1 MGGVITTG
9 GFSSKKDR
17 ARHEA
22 KHNPRILCEWVGE
35 GGERCGRRFSRV
47 DNMKDHM
54 RRIHRKGQQEQAGQ
68 QPDVSATEA
77 AEARETLLQHEGGGK
92 RTAMLPGSSVE

>member
-1 MGGVITTG
+1 MVTG

-35 GGERCGRRFSRV
+35 AGERCGRRFSRV
-47 DNMKDHM
+47 DNMKDHV
-54 RRIHRKGQQEQAGQ
+54 RRIHKKGGQGGEEKGQVSGSGSGNGNGGVRVAGS
-68 QPDVSATEA
+68 DAGAV
-77 AEARETLLQHEGGGK
+77 
-92 RTAMLPGSSVE
+92 V

>member
-1 MGGVITTG
+1 MGGGIITTG

-54 RRIHRKGQQEQAGQ
+54 RRIHRKGQQEAQGDQQAAG
-68 QPDVSATEA
+68 VA
-77 AEARETLLQHEGGGK
+77 AAGEEGEIREARGK
-92 RTAMLPGSSVE
+92 KAVRLGSSTE

>member
-1 MGGVITTG
+1 MGGLITTG

-54 RRIHRKGQQEQAGQ
+54 RRIHRKGQPEQGGSNPDGAAADAGEVREPLAQ
-68 QPDVSATEA
+68 REA
-77 AEARETLLQHEGGGK
+77 GGK
-92 RTAMLPGSSVE
+92 RAAVRL